1 MCIHG
6 YTKQNMFFYELQ
18 DVFMYEMYLYSRF
31 RWNVLVHIER
41 IYNGRWDEIM
51 LPRVKTAFQGGF
63 NRTDTQEVIR
73 KPSSSSSLIY
83 HLNGL
88 VGGIKCTFRGRSV
101 IIIKLLDT

>member
-6 YTKQNMFFYELQ
+6 YTKQNMFYELQ

-31 RWNVLVHIER
+31 RWNVQVER

-63 NRTDTQEVIR
+63 NPDRYAGSDKKAFVFVI
-73 KPSSSSSLIY
+73 
-83 HLNGL
+83 
-88 VGGIKCTFRGRSV
+88 
-101 IIIKLLDT
+101 LDLTSEWTC